1 MSGEKI
7 LAPIFEKSLSLD
19 RGGDTF
25 GTRALSLWERMA
37 DTLDQIAANT
47 RDGGLTRAITASLS
61 RASGAASPQSAPS
74 PQVAAPASASTAAA
88 LPAAPVAVTKS
99 QQASAADREERAAE
113 RQGSVIAEAVAG
125 GLGKLGTWGKSG
137 VDAVRDDSD
146 ARDAAGYAIA
156 GPLYG
161 VAKELREALPD
172 SMKERLES
180 RKERGDAGNQ
190 GKDENGKKR
199 DARGRFLPDRDTVR
213 RETARIEIAED
224 ELALQEREAK
234 VGEKR
239 HKELVRAIRTSGGKG
254 LLDRFAERRGG
265 RDRVIRE
272 RGGRDRV
279 VRERGR
285 GSRDIDLNT
294 GHDRGRGRGAARD
307 AGRRGGLSRLGR
319 LGRTGGAAAGTL
331 ATGAA
336 AGGGLLRGAGRA
348 AAGAGRGI
356 ALGAKGA
363 LGAARAIPVAGQLL
377 AAGLALYDGFQG
389 WNDTEMQRK
398 AFGLAEG
405 QEATTGQKASAA
417 IANALD
423 LGGLGTGLLGLLGV
437 DVDTADIARNIYAL
451 GDGIATAG
459 RDFVAAFGEK
469 ASAIWGGMADMGAR
483 IWSGAQ
489 EIGGALSS
497 FASSALEQG
506 TSLLSGLWE
515 GAKSV
520 VDDIWTSLGSF
531 ARDSLAE
538 AGEMLSGLWKS
549 ASELPGRIAD
559 KANDFASDVVAGAKD
574 VASSAIEEGGKLL
587 SSGWEAVK
595 DFGGNLIDSLFGP
608 SEAKATEPAPTPAN
622 PQPEPQPVKAPAQ
635 PGASAGLLSASLD
648 TQEEMNEAMSSV
660 DEAMRDQNK
669 LLSSIDKSLDTMPDT
684 YGIAGAL
691 GGVQDAIRSVRTG
704 GNGGYV
710 RTGAS
715 GGKPGFAYNPDSQI
729 GDTIAHEES
738 GAQGVKAIGYDRH
751 GGTSYGKWQLSSRQG
766 GLEEWLQLLEKKGG
780 ESAEIAK
787 RLRAAGPTNTGG
799 KSGAFVDAYL
809 KEAAA
814 NSELF
819 ESTQRESLLKHNY
832 NPAMARLQSDSL
844 KAMIE
849 GDKSLQEML
858 FSTAVQH
865 GGGGAAKILNGVYRE
880 GMSREDLIR
889 AVYAKRGG
897 QFGSSTAQ
905 VQQAALNRM
914 DRERD
919 LILGMD
925 RGEANVRQLRERMSK
940 GGSEAVQAGVSTMIA
955 EATEDAKS
963 RNVKYQMGGKN
974 SSEGAIDCSGWVQE
988 LGNQLMAG
996 MNAAMGEEV
1005 FSADARRAFNKGARN
1020 EGAAGIVRAVSEQTG
1035 QLYTNEQLA
1044 PELAKEGM
1052 VIGLD
1057 TGHQGWEAGRFKD
1070 IDHVVQTYRDP
1081 ATGELMVS
1089 ESRGGKGVMSSRYA
1103 DWYAQQQARGTKLYG
1118 ADLTAMA
1125 DAGKVA
1131 PVQPAALAD
1140 GATVQPGPPV
1150 QPAQPVLA
1158 EHAASEQRE
1167 APPAQRANQSTALAE
1182 SASVVPAPESVPRIA
1197 PEIAQSG
1204 RRMEPPES
1212 VRTILPP
1219 EAMSGNGKGD
1229 NTALLA
1235 ILGKI
1240 LAAIEA
1246 GNREMASAAAGG
1258 GDETPSIGMDYDDP
1272 AIQSMARDF
1281 A

>member
-25 GTRALSLWERMA
+25 GARALSLWERMA
-37 DTLDQIAANT
+37 DTLDRIAANT
-47 RDGGLTRAITASLS
+47 RGGGLTRAITAS
-61 RASGAASPQSAPS
+61 PS
-74 PQVAAPASASTAAA
+74 QAAPASASTAAA

-99 QQASAADREERAAE
+99 QQASAAGREERAAE
-113 RQGSVIAEAVAG
+113 RQGSVIADAVVG
-125 GLGKLGTWGKSG
+125 GLGKLGDWGKAG
-137 VDAVRDDSD
+137 VDAVREDSN
-146 ARDAAGYAIA
+146 AKDAAGYAIA

-161 VAKELREALPD
+161 VARELQEILPA

-180 RKERGDAGNQ
+180 KKERKEAARRNRDRA
-190 GKDENGKKR
+190 ENGKRR

-213 RETARIEIAED
+213 RETARLEIAED
-224 ELALQEREAK
+224 ELALQEREARAE
-234 VGEKR
+234 EKR
-239 HKELVRAIRTSGGKG
+239 HKELVRAIRTSGRKG
-254 LLDRFAERRGG
+254 LLDRFAEGRRG

-285 GSRDIDLNT
+285 GSRDPDLDV
-294 GHDRGRGRGAARD
+294 GRERGRGATRG

-336 AGGGLLRGAGRA
+336 AGGGLLGGAGRA
-348 AAGAGRGI
+348 VAGAGRTAAGAGRGAL

-363 LGAARAIPVAGQLL
+363 LGAARAIPVAGQIL
-377 AAGLALYDGFQG
+377 AAGMALYDGFQG
-389 WNDTEMQRK
+389 WNDTEMQRE

-469 ASAIWGGMADMGAR
+469 ASAIWGGMADMGTR

-489 EIGGALSS
+489 EIGGALAS

-506 TSLLSGLWE
+506 TNLLSGLWE
-515 GAKSV
+515 GAKSA
-520 VDDIWTSLGSF
+520 VDDICASLSSF
-531 ARDSLAE
+531 ARESIAG

-549 ASELPGRIAD
+549 ASELPGRIAG
-559 KANDFASDVVAGAKD
+559 KATDLAAGVKD

-595 DFGGNLIDSLFGP
+595 DFGGNLMDSLFGP
-608 SEAKATEPAPTPAN
+608 SEAKATEPAPPPAA
-622 PQPEPQPVKAPAQ
+622 PQPEPQPVEGPAQ
-635 PGASAGLLSASLD
+635 PGVSAGLLSASLD
-648 TQEEMNEAMSSV
+648 MQEDMNEAMSSV

-669 LLSSIDKSLDTMPDT
+669 LLSSIDKSLNTMPDT

-715 GGKPGFAYNPDSQI
+715 GGKPGFAYNPDSKI

-738 GAQGVKAIGYDRH
+738 GTQGVSAIGYDRH

-766 GLEEWLQLLEKKGG
+766 GLEEWLQVLERKGG

-787 RLRAAGPTNTGG
+787 RLRAAGPTNTGS

-849 GDKSLQEML
+849 GDKSLQEMV

-880 GMSREDLIR
+880 GMSRDELIR

-925 RGEANVRQLRERMSK
+925 QGETRVKQLRERMSK

-963 RNVKYQMGGKN
+963 RNVKYQMGGKD
-974 SSEGAIDCSGWVQE
+974 SATGAIDCSGWVQE
-988 LGNQLMAG
+988 LSNQLMAG

-1005 FSADARRAFNKGARN
+1005 FSAEARRAFNKGARD

-1057 TGHQGWEAGRFKD
+1057 TGHKGWEAGRFKD

-1140 GATVQPGPPV
+1140 GAAEAPARPV
-1150 QPAQPVLA
+1150 QAAQPVLA
-1158 EHAASEQRE
+1158 ENAAPEQRD
-1167 APPAQRANQSTALAE
+1167 APPAQRANQSAALAE
-1182 SASVVPAPESVPRIA
+1182 SATASPAPESVPRIA

-1235 ILGKI
+1235 MLGKI

-1246 GNREMASAAAGG
+1246 GNRKAASAVTGG
-1258 GDETPSIGMDYDDP
+1258 EDAPSISMEYDDP
-1272 AIQSMARDF
+1272 AMQLMARDF
-1281 A
+1281 G